1 MTSANVIEYTISKDG
16 EQVGHYRQNLMCKS
30 NYEELLRFQ
39 PLSECTIQPYGYD
52 EEDDFWEDDEE
63 NLENYLRKMIPMN
76 KAIKE
81 YFSK

>member
-1 MTSANVIEYTISKDG
+1 
-16 EQVGHYRQNLMCKS
+16 MCKS

-39 PLSECTIQPYGYD
+39 PLSEYTIQPYGYD